1 MMQGEPLRAAAYIRV
16 STEEQ
21 VEFSPESQYR
31 EICRYAQREG
41 YVLPE
46 AYIFRDV
53 GISGRKA
60 MNRPAF
66 VEMIRMAGIRPRP
79 FDVILVWKFSRFSRS
94 RSDSIVYKSK
104 LKKLGIRVLSVAEP
118 LQEDP
123 TSLLME
129 AMLEAMD
136 EYYSVNLG
144 QEVRRGM
151 EEKFLR
157 GGVVSIPPFGYTVR
171 DGAFMLE
178 EREAFLVRE
187 MFRRALLGDSQRCIA
202 RWLNEMGAVTHR
214 GGAFHAR
221 EVGYILRNPFY
232 IGIQRRNGQEVRGQ
246 QEPLIS
252 EEGFLQV
259 QRHLP
264 PIRRRKN
271 KP

>member
-1 MMQGEPLRAAAYIRV
+1 MQEEPMRAAAYIRV
-16 STEEQ
+16 STEDQ

-31 EICRYAQREG
+31 EICRYAQRGG
-41 YVLPE
+41 YVLTDE
-46 AYIFRDV
+46 YIFRDV

-60 MNRPAF
+60 ANRPAF
-66 VEMIRMAGIRPRP
+66 VEMIRQAGLRPRP

-94 RSDSIVYKSK
+94 RSDSILYKAK
-104 LKKLGIRVLSVAEP
+104 LKKLGIRVVSVAEP

-157 GGVVSIPPFGYTVR
+157 GGVVSIPPFGYAVK
-171 DGAFMLE
+171 DGEFAVV
-178 EREAFLVRE
+178 EREAILVRE
-187 MFRRALLGDSQRCIA
+187 IFHRALSGQSQRCIA
-202 RWLNEMGAVTHR
+202 QWLNGVGALTHR

-232 IGIQRRNGQEVRGQ
+232 IGIQRRNGKEVRGQ
-246 QEPLIS
+246 QVPIIL
-252 EEGFLQV
+252 EEFFVQV
-259 QRHLP
+259 QQLLP
-264 PIRRRKN
+264 PKRRRKN